1 MNKFK
6 KGQKVFYLLMDSPC
20 QSNVVDFYTKGGI
33 TFYVDSL
40 FNNIKECYLFTSRK
54 DLFTSRKDCVEFHQ
68 NKYLKYST

>member
-54 DLFTSRKDCVEFHQ
+54 DCVEFHQ